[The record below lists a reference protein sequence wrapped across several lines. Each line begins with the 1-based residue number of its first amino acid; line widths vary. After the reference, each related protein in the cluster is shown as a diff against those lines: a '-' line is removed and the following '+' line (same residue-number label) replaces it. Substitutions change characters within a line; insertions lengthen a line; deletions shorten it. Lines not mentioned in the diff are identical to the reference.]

1 MLTKNILIGMNTIS
15 IFFLIRLQSEHNV
28 RKKRVERIN
37 KSMVLR
43 CSNSDIA
50 LIQSIRHDYASID
63 FVDYEDNDY

>member
-1 MLTKNILIGMNTIS
+1 
-15 IFFLIRLQSEHNV
+15 
-28 RKKRVERIN
+28 
-37 KSMVLR
+37 MVLR

>member
-1 MLTKNILIGMNTIS
+1 MLTKNILKSMNTIS

-28 RKKRVERIN
+28 RKKRIERIN

-50 LIQSIRHDYASID
+50 LIQSIRHDYESID
-63 FVDYEDNDY
+63 FVDDEYNDC